1 MRLSIILILC
11 GFLSYASQAQF
22 GKLKK
27 SINKAI
33 RGGGGLSTEEVAKGL
48 KEALVKGTGK
58 GTDQASKQDG
68 YFKNSLIKILFPP
81 DARKVETKL
90 RQVGMGK
97 QVDRFILSINRAA
110 EKAAKEA
117 KPIFVSAIKSMTIQ
131 DAWGILKGEDDA
143 ATQYLDRTTS
153 KQLFTKFNPIIK
165 RSLNEVN
172 ATKYYKELITSYN
185 KIPLVDKR
193 NPNLDEHVTDKSI
206 DGLFTLIAKEE
217 ANIRKNPGARTTD
230 LLKKVFSQ

>member
-1 MRLSIILILC
+1 MKFSVVLLSF
-11 GFLSYASQAQF
+11 FLLAFTSEAQL

-27 SINKAI
+27 SLDKAI
-33 RGGGGLSTEEVAKGL
+33 GGNGKLSTEEVAKGL

-58 GTDQASKQDG
+58 GTDKASKQDG

-97 QVDRFILSINRAA
+97 QVDRFILSLNRAA

-117 KPIFVSAIKSMTIQ
+117 KPIFITAIKSMTIK

-153 KQLFTKFNPIIK
+153 NQLFAKFNPIIK
-165 RSLNEVN
+165 RSLDEVN
-172 ATKYYKELITSYN
+172 ATKYYTELITAYN
-185 KIPLVDKR
+185 KIPMVEKKNPDLDKYA
-193 NPNLDEHVTDKSI
+193 TDKSI
-206 DGLFTLIAKEE
+206 DGLFSLIAQEE
-217 ANIRKNPGARTTD
+217 ANIRKNPGARTSD

>member
-1 MRLSIILILC
+1 MSVRVI
-11 GFLSYASQAQF
+11 FLLLLVTSYTSYGQF
-22 GKLKK
+22 DKLKK
-27 SINKAI
+27 SVGNVL
-33 RGGGGLSTEEVAKGL
+33 GGGDKLSTEEVAKGL

-68 YFKNSLIKILFPP
+68 FFKNSLIKILFPP
-81 DARKVETKL
+81 DAKKVETKL
-90 RQVGMGK
+90 RQIGMGK
-97 QVDRFILSINRAA
+97 EVDRFILSMNRAA

-117 KPIFVSAIKSMTIQ
+117 KPIFVSAIKSMTIK

-153 KQLFTKFNPIIK
+153 NQLYTKFNPVIK

-172 ATKYYKELITSYN
+172 ATKYYKDLISAYN
-185 KIPLVDKR
+185 KIPFVDKK
-193 NPNLDEHVTDKSI
+193 NPDLDDHVTNKSI
-206 DGLFTLIAKEE
+206 DGLFSLIAIEE
-217 ANIRKNPGARTTD
+217 ANIRNNPGARTTD

>member
-1 MRLSIILILC
+1 MRLLIATVICTCLT
-11 GFLSYASQAQF
+11 LSSEAQL

-33 RGGGGLSTEEVAKGL
+33 GGDKLSTEEVAKGL

-58 GTDQASKQDG
+58 GTNQASKQDG
-68 YFKNSLIKILFPP
+68 FLKNPMIKILFPP
-81 DARKVETKL
+81 DAEMVESKL
-90 RQVGMGK
+90 RQIGMGR
-97 QVDRFILSINRAA
+97 QVDRFIVSMNRAA
-110 EKAAKEA
+110 ELAAKEA

-143 ATQYLDRTTS
+143 ATRYLDRTTS
-153 KQLFTKFNPIIK
+153 NQLFAKFNPIIK
-165 RSLNEVN
+165 KSLDKVN
-172 ATKYYKELITSYN
+172 ATKYYKELIAAYN
-185 KIPLVDKR
+185 KVPMVEKKDPDLDK
-193 NPNLDEHVTDKSI
+193 HVTDRSI
-206 DGLFTLIAKEE
+206 DGLFSLIAVEE